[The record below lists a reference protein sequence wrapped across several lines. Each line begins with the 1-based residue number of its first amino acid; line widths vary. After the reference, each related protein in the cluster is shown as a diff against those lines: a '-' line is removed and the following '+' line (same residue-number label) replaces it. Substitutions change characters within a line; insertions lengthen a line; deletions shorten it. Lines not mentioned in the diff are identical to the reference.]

1 MKTEQIAKFAHEIN
15 RAYCASLGDNSQP
28 SWEDAPDW
36 QKSSARAGVDMH
48 LANPNAT
55 PEQSHE
61 SWLAQKTAE
70 GWKFGAV
77 KDADKKE
84 HPCFLPY
91 AELPAEQKA
100 KDYLFRAVVHGLKD
114 VATDAAPVVIAA
126 ASSTLTPVKY
136 IGKRASNTD
145 GTYNT
150 RITWAQGE
158 TKLVP
163 NAIAVQMLKHTD
175 TYALGEAALGA
186 PLQDV
191 PADKE
196 EEREDDKTQD
206 MRDSIAIMTK
216 AALTEMAKTQFRI
229 DLDKKSSLAEMR
241 AHVTQLVDQYGV

>member
-1 MKTEQIAKFAHEIN
+1 MKPEQIAKFAHEIN
-15 RAYCASLGDNSQP
+15 RAYCASLGDDSHP

-36 QKSSARAGVDMH
+36 QKASVRAGVEMH
-48 LANPNAT
+48 LANPDAT

-100 KDYLFRAVVHGLKD
+100 KDYLSRAVVHGLKD
-114 VATDAAPVVIAA
+114 VETGVVITAGVG
-126 ASSTLTPVKY
+126 TLTPVKY

-150 RITWAQGE
+150 RITWAQGQ
-158 TKLVP
+158 TQLVP
-163 NAIAVQMLKHTD
+163 NAIAVQLLKHTD
-175 TYALGEAALGA
+175 TYALGEAAPGA
-186 PLQDV
+186 PLQDIPV
-191 PADKE
+191 DKE

-206 MRDSIAIMTK
+206 MRDSIATMTK
-216 AALTEMAKTQFRI
+216 AALTEMAKTQYRI